1 MRSDEFTKMRALQ
14 DAHWWFDGRRYLL
27 RSLVRKLAL
36 RNSLILDAGCGT
48 SFAYNELREA
58 GTVISLDSSPEAFI
72 DREKNLLA
80 CLARLEQSPFPD
92 ETFDLIVALDLLEH
106 LDDDHQAL
114 VEAYRVCRT
123 GGYLFVTVPAY
134 QWAWSH
140 HDEVLGHRRRY
151 SAHTLGCT
159 VQKAGFIICRSSY
172 FVSSI
177 LVPALVYRII
187 RQRFAKPEDSSDLA
201 PVPAPLNH
209 LLRLCMRI
217 EAHLALGIGLPFG
230 LSVCLLAQKQS

>member
-1 MRSDEFTKMRALQ
+1 MKSVEFAKMRALQ

-48 SFAYNELREA
+48 SFAHCELQEA
-58 GTVISLDSSPEAFI
+58 GTVISLDNSPQAFI
-72 DREKNLLA
+72 DRENNLLA
-80 CLARLEQSPFPD
+80 CLARFEQSPFPD

-140 HDEVLGHRRRY
+140 HDEVLGHCRRY
-151 SAHTLGCT
+151 SAHTLGYA
-159 VQKAGFIICRSSY
+159 VQKAGFVICQSSY
-172 FVSSI
+172 FVSSVF
-177 LVPALVYRII
+177 VPALVYRII
-187 RQRFAKPEDSSDLA
+187 RQRFAKAEDASDLG

-230 LSVCLLAQKQS
+230 LTVCLLAQKRS